1 MNHVD
6 AAYELLL
13 QRLELVRTR
22 AHLKSK
28 QGGLTVVDQ
37 SLLDYVQTQVYGLT
51 PDMNVLDPTIREHVE
66 AFTKKVVFSKLNAG
80 AKASLLKSESS
91 PSKDRAKDKKQRKER
106 LKREAAAK
114 AKLLQ
119 QGE

>member
-1 MNHVD
+1 M
-6 AAYELLL
+6 
-13 QRLELVRTR
+13 
-22 AHLKSK
+22 LK
-28 QGGLTVVDQ
+28 
-37 SLLDYVQTQVYGLT
+37 
-51 PDMNVLDPTIREHVE
+51 
-66 AFTKKVVFSKLNAG
+66 AG
-80 AKASLLKSESS
+80 AKALLKSESS